1 MTELPE
7 LILPNVDWKQLKN
20 NNKKHKLMPKKY
32 IFAIDETGSFLI
44 HGNDKSFACGV
55 QIKDNIEEL
64 KAAYMNLYEALGF
77 PAPTPTDRD
86 GLLKLSDE
94 EMVYLQVEDK
104 ARFHFNKLGREERD
118 KCKNIMLPLV
128 NRVFISK
135 GKPSLYANNQN
146 WWLIS
151 IVVIIREW
159 LKKTKF
165 EVNSE
170 IEVWIDNR
178 NQKVWGILESEQPEF
193 KEYHKILKQMIDNSV
208 RRFVPSGVGFKVEFK
223 SDTSSYFI
231 NLADITCGIIRS
243 DGSLLKEKTTE
254 CPCQA
259 FIENAD
265 AVQHLERNPIV
276 ALSVILQEVTNN
288 ELCNIN
294 HVGEAFKRLRDNE
307 SYEMA
312 FDMFHDMLKFKIE
325 ERSRKSLLVSLKPM
339 VDLVCKELRDY
350 ALVNRNLS
358 RRLDLMV
365 LMMEYYSHI
374 GSIEVPFAREQFMNV
389 LRAVKDSKETRLL
402 RKWEKLVSYSLREAQ
417 ILFNNYRFEDAKS
430 TFEQLWDSQ
439 DKLINALPT
448 DILWN
453 DERKDEHTTAI
464 LGTLAQAYAYAGD
477 LDSAIEHFKLSKEY
491 VIRTGS
497 LTDSFLFNV
506 YLRQKD
512 LDGCRTSFELQT
524 GMTAEEYLQ
533 KKDFK
538 NQWNLLS
545 YCKLRALELYINKN
559 TDLTLP
565 LEYIQEHAGDEYP
578 FPLILKWAAVSLYLE
593 NYTGNK
599 VLIDKLLHNATIEL
613 MNEGNGFTIKAL
625 VLPVIQCYALVN
637 NQNPYHAKYA
647 EILRMLKG
655 ESASFVNFI
664 QEKEPRLESVKNEA
678 DMWNRAMML
687 PFIYS

>member
-1 MTELPE
+1 
-7 LILPNVDWKQLKN
+7 
-20 NNKKHKLMPKKY
+20 MPRKY

-44 HGNDKSFACGV
+44 HGKEKSFTCGV
-55 QIKDNIEEL
+55 QINNNIEEL
-64 KAAYMNLYEALGF
+64 KTAYMKLYEALGF

-86 GLLKLSDE
+86 GLLKLSEE
-94 EMVYLQVEDK
+94 EMAYLQVKDNDK
-104 ARFHFNKLGREERD
+104 GRFHFNKLNNEKRE
-118 KCKNIMLPLV
+118 KCKSIMLPLV
-128 NRVFISK
+128 DRAFISK

-159 LKKTKF
+159 LKKTEF
-165 EVNSE
+165 EPNSE

-178 NQKVWGILESEQPEF
+178 KDIVWGIIENERPEF
-193 KEYHKILKQMIDNSV
+193 KEYHNILKQMIENSV
-208 RRFVPSGVGFKVEFK
+208 RRFVPSGVGFKLEFK

-243 DGSLLKEKTTE
+243 DSSLLKEKITE

-276 ALSVILQEVTNN
+276 ALSIILQEVTNN

-294 HVGEAFKRLRDNE
+294 HIGEAFKRLRDND

-312 FDMFHDMLKFKIE
+312 FDMFHDMLKFKIS
-325 ERSRKSLLVSLKPM
+325 ERSQRSLLVSLKPM
-339 VDLVCKELRDY
+339 VDLVRKELNDY

-358 RRLDLMV
+358 NRLDLIV

-374 GSIEVPFAREQFMNV
+374 GSIEVPFAREQFMAA
-389 LRAVKDSKETRLL
+389 LRDVKDSKETRLL
-402 RKWEKLVSYSLREAQ
+402 RKWEKLVDYSLREAQ
-417 ILFNNYRFEDAKS
+417 ILFNNYRFDDAKS
-430 TFEQLWDSQ
+430 TFEQLCDSQ
-439 DKLINALPT
+439 EKLINALSA
-448 DILWN
+448 DIFEN

-464 LGTLAQAYAYAGD
+464 MGTLAQAYAYAGD
-477 LDSAIEHFKLSKEY
+477 LDSAIEYFNLSKEY

-497 LTDSFLFNV
+497 FTDSFLFNI

-512 LDGCRTSFELQT
+512 LVGSRASFELQT
-524 GMTAEEYLQ
+524 GMTPEEYAQ

-538 NQWNLLS
+538 YQWNLLS
-545 YCKLRALELYINKN
+545 YCKLRALELYHNDA
-559 TDLTLP
+559 TSLTLP

-578 FPLILKWAAVSLYLE
+578 FPLILKWAAVSLFLE
-593 NYTGNK
+593 DAAENRL
-599 VLIDKLLHNATIEL
+599 VIDKLFHSAAREL
-613 MNEGNGFTIKAL
+613 MKEGNGFTIKTL
-625 VLPVIQCYALVN
+625 VLPVFQCYALVN

-647 EILRMLKG
+647 EILRVLKE

-664 QEKEPRLESVKNEA
+664 QGKEPRLESVKNEA
-678 DMWNRAMML
+678 DMWDRAMML